1 MRASVDSSNSNN
13 SLTGIFALVGHHVC
27 GQEGPRAFIAFC
39 SGSNLDF
46 SSEKIYPD
54 RSLPVTSGAVKDCLQ
69 LLGSVGSINNP
80 GPFSS
85 YHVPVCTLLPL
96 SLTSTI
102 QALFRVTWGGIFEFH
117 IELIGWKVFMRPI
130 RSTCSGTSNSCGTTE
145 VRVI

>member
-13 SLTGIFALVGHHVC
+13 SLTGIFALVGHHDC
-27 GQEGPRAFIAFC
+27 DQEGPRAFIAFC

-54 RSLPVTSGAVKDCLQ
+54 GSLPVTSGALKDC
-69 LLGSVGSINNP
+69 LGSVGSIDNP

-85 YHVPVCTLLPL
+85 YHVPACTLPSLPL
-96 SLTSTI
+96 SLTSTTR
-102 QALFRVTWGGIFEFH
+102 ALFRVTWGGIQ
-117 IELIGWKVFMRPI
+117 LKGWKVFTRPI